1 MHTVPAKL
9 FKNRLCGIK
18 GKLFKC
24 PDRTGPEFWSK
35 SIGDEVSTSCP
46 YPLNNPSVFMLQQQS
61 GSDPHFL
68 GTYQRSC
75 R

>member
-1 MHTVPAKL
+1 MHMVPAKL
-9 FKNRLCGIK
+9 FKNWLCGIK

-35 SIGDEVSTSCP
+35 PIGDEVSA
-46 YPLNNPSVFMLQQQS
+46 
-61 GSDPHFL
+61 
-68 GTYQRSC
+68 SC